1 MDIQTRDGILLRGIP
16 DGTPE
21 EVIRAR
27 IEKVRSERNFAEI
40 KAEGNA
46 VRPPP
51 QFTPSGEKPELSYS
65 NPDILRGHP
74 LVRFA
79 EGAASPVIGV
89 AQLGANVIGAGG
101 QVNEFIAGSEQQAQ
115 EARRQLGS
123 EGVDFWKLGG
133 TVVSPAVL
141 AAMKISPAGTVLGRA
156 GQGAAV
162 GAAFGAAS
170 PVSDASDYW
179 MKKIGQVAT
188 GTAIGGVVPPAIDLT
203 RTGLRLGRNII
214 DPMLPGGAERGA
226 GRILAE
232 AAGPK
237 RAAIEAELARTQS
250 LVSGSQPTAAEAAVR
265 AGSPEF
271 SALQKIAAEHRP
283 SVYNDIAK
291 AQEAARLAAIRGV
304 GGTPA
309 ELEAAQAIR
318 SASAAQNYGRAF
330 ETTIK
335 ADPTLAQLSKNPFFK
350 EAIPDAVRLAK
361 AKGVNPK
368 EEMTEF
374 LHFIKLSLD
383 KQLTKTGDTAL
394 SRTEQNAVQNVKKL
408 LAGWMSE
415 KNPAYERARQIF
427 ENQSR
432 PINEMQVGQELEKAL
447 IKPIGEGERAGV
459 FATAMRE
466 APRTIKKATGQP
478 RFESL
483 EDVLKPG
490 NLSQVKNVLA
500 DLARKAE
507 LERLAPLGRAK
518 AGQIAQ
524 PFGLPAT
531 GPLQQEYM
539 IFKTILGRVSKGIN
553 EKTLDTMA
561 DALQLPST
569 TLKLLQKVPTDQQ
582 SKVIDSIISA
592 KLGRGAIAASASL
605 SGEGI
610 NEVQ

>member
-226 GRILAE
+226 GRIIAE
-232 AAGPK
+232 ASGPK
-237 RAAIEAELARTQS
+237 RAAIEAELAGNQG
-250 LVSGSQPTAAEAAVR
+250 LIPGSQPTAAEAAAR

-368 EEMTEF
+368 E
-374 LHFIKLSLD
+374 
-383 KQLTKTGDTAL
+383 
-394 SRTEQNAVQNVKKL
+394 
-408 LAGWMSE
+408 
-415 KNPAYERARQIF
+415 
-427 ENQSR
+427 
-432 PINEMQVGQELEKAL
+432 
-447 IKPIGEGERAGV
+447 
-459 FATAMRE
+459 
-466 APRTIKKATGQP
+466 
-478 RFESL
+478 
-483 EDVLKPG
+483 
-490 NLSQVKNVLA
+490 
-500 DLARKAE
+500 
-507 LERLAPLGRAK
+507 
-518 AGQIAQ
+518 
-524 PFGLPAT
+524 
-531 GPLQQEYM
+531 
-539 IFKTILGRVSKGIN
+539 
-553 EKTLDTMA
+553 
-561 DALQLPST
+561 
-569 TLKLLQKVPTDQQ
+569 
-582 SKVIDSIISA
+582 
-592 KLGRGAIAASASL
+592 
-605 SGEGI
+605 
-610 NEVQ
+610 